1 MRQNK
6 VQKQDDFVSR
16 NQKAKSSVVAQFVR
30 IARKERLDYG
40 DFVYVCQQVRRKLRL
55 LRPHKQRKLPELMP
69 EAELRK
75 FFKVIQEVGN
85 LQHEIM
91 LKLLFFTALRVSE
104 LVKIRVGDI
113 DFEECKIFV
122 DQGKGQKDRYILF
135 PESFRLVLKSSRAA
149 QSISI

>member
-6 VQKQDDFVSR
+6 VQKQDDFVST
-16 NQKAKSSVVAQFVR
+16 NQKAKSGVVAQFVR

-55 LRPHKQRKLPELMP
+55 LRPDKQRKLPELMP

-91 LKLLFFTALRVSE
+91 LKLLFFTAVRVSE

-113 DFEECKIFV
+113 DFEQCKIFV
-122 DQGKGQKDRYILF
+122 DQGKG
-135 PESFRLVLKSSRAA
+135 
-149 QSISI
+149 